1 MLKKLIAILFLNI
14 LFVSNVN
21 AGYGSGELKLSEN
34 AIYEFQ
40 RYIQGKLGKPEKFFI
55 STDGKTTHWWYCPY
69 SQCTP
74 MGDTQEAKKCSR
86 RAGGVECKT
95 FAVRRSIKWDNGVDK
110 KALKIKFKSK
120 DSIQEIKDKLTA
132 LNFYGSSDVKE
143 TKPNTSNYIKKK
155 YSLKDER
162 PIALQWEGYSDLIA
176 GTIKFDEKNYQG
188 TLKLPLPNNDGTCNG
203 SYKLQEGGNGV
214 WQMTCTNNKGAS
226 GTLKWDG
233 SGGVTGIGRDYKN
246 KKLKFTVAK
255 KS

>member
-21 AGYGSGELKLSEN
+21 ADYGSGELKLSEN

-74 MGDTQEAKKCSR
+74 MGDTQEAKKCSQ

-203 SYKLQEGGNGV
+203 SYTLQEGGNGV
-214 WQMTCTNNKGAS
+214 WQMTCTNNTGAS

-233 SGGVTGIGRDYKN
+233 SGSVTGIGRDYKN
-246 KKLKFTVAK
+246 KKLKFTVSK

>member
-110 KALKIKFKSK
+110 KALKIKFNSK
-120 DSIQEIKDKLTA
+120 DSIQDIKGKLTQ
-132 LNFYGSSDVKE
+132 LGFYD
-143 TKPNTSNYIKKK
+143 
-155 YSLKDER
+155 
-162 PIALQWEGYSDLIA
+162 
-176 GTIKFDEKNYQG
+176 
-188 TLKLPLPNNDGTCNG
+188 
-203 SYKLQEGGNGV
+203 
-214 WQMTCTNNKGAS
+214 
-226 GTLKWDG
+226 DG
-233 SGGVTGIGRDYKN
+233 SISSSNGKSEDKKN
-246 KKLKFTVAK
+246 KNNITERLETLSNMHKKGLLTEEEFKKAKQKLLK
-255 KS
+255 

>member
-40 RYIQGKLGKPEKFFI
+40 RYIQGKLGKPERFFI

-132 LNFYGSSDVKE
+132 LNFYGSSDVKK
-143 TKPNTSNYIKKK
+143 TKPKTSNYINKKTK
-155 YSLKDER
+155 QKNKNS
-162 PIALQWEGYSDLIA
+162 SDLISQLE
-176 GTIKFDEKNYQG
+176 DLN
-188 TLKLPLPNNDGTCNG
+188 KLFK
-203 SYKLQEGGNGV
+203 S
-214 WQMTCTNNKGAS
+214 GALTKEEFES
-226 GTLKWDG
+226 AK
-233 SGGVTGIGRDYKN
+233 
-246 KKLKFTVAK
+246 KKLLN
-255 KS
+255 